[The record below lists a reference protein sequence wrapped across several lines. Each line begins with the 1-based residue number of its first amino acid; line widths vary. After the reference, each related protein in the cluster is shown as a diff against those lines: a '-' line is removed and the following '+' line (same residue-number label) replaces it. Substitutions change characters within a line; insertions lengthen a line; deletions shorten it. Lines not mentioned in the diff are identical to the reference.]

1 MVGRIL
7 RRELCGHLPYDF
19 GTLDSP
25 CTQPNER
32 LEGEVPCE
40 KEGQDL
46 GLPEALRKAKGGLL
60 SASVWVSRQTT
71 LSWGQPLRAC
81 RSARVLLVAARGQQG
96 RVRYPAQR
104 P

>member
-1 MVGRIL
+1 VR
-7 RRELCGHLPYDF
+7 DF
-19 GTLDSP
+19 GALDSP

-32 LEGEVPCE
+32 LEGEAPTK

-60 SASVWVSRQTT
+60 SASVWVSGQTDT
-71 LSWGQPLRAC
+71 VVGPTSAC
-81 RSARVLLVAARGQQG
+81 LLGPVQALLAAARGQQG